1 MVVGYITKRCT
12 HQHQQTIA
20 VGMIFRLREQKLV
33 KNNQDN
39 QIQNI
44 TLCNMYFRKRRYIH
58 VYNGVRGKAPR
69 SWGVFEHF
77 YVKSNLTVCKVT
89 FNCKLNEKMGE
100 QDVLQVCSPSNFVGA
115 APMQH
120 MVTHHCTNRAWHR
133 GTSLIK

>member
-100 QDVLQVCSPSNFVGA
+100 QDVLLAPPAILLGEHLCSIWSPITVLTG
-115 APMQH
+115 PGIEEL
-120 MVTHHCTNRAWHR
+120 R
-133 GTSLIK
+133 